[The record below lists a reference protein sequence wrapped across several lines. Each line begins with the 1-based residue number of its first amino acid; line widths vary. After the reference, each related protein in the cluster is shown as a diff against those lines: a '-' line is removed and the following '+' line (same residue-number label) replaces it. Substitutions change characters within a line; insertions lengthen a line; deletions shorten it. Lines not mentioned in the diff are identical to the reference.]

1 MIGLVLY
8 PDGEI
13 RELDVDLA
21 RTDVLL
27 AALDS
32 TDVMRLDVS
41 PTLVLFLDPWAT
53 RDVAPVNVYATL
65 VLLGADH
72 NDAPRNAI
80 HGPAILFGR
89 SLDDEPDDVPAR
101 LVGFLSS
108 IAESL
113 P

>member
-13 RELDVDLA
+13 REIDVDLA
-21 RTDVLL
+21 RRDLL
-27 AALDS
+27 VAALDS
-32 TDVMRLDVS
+32 TDVMTLDVS
-41 PTLVLFLDPWAT
+41 PRFVLFLDPWAT
-53 RDVAPVNVYATL
+53 RDVAPVNVYASL

-72 NDAPRNAI
+72 NAAPDAI

-89 SLDDEPDDVPAR
+89 TIDEEPDDVPAR
-101 LVGFLSS
+101 VVGWFSS